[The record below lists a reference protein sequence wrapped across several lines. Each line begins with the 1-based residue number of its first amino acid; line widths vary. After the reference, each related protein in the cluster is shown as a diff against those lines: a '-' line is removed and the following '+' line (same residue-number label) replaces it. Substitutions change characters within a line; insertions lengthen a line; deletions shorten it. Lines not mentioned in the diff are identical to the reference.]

1 MDLKSTP
8 PAWAA
13 LGWNGEHILNRQTP
27 QQRTVFGGRTAPAY
41 LPFTPFMCPDP
52 QTGTTLSK
60 YFSYMTDSD
69 RNPEVVYLSL
79 LAIDIE
85 TYSDVDLTK
94 SGVYAYSD
102 SPNFEILLFA
112 YAFDD
117 EETQIIDLACG
128 EQLPDRVLQALDDP
142 SVIKT
147 AFNAQFERT
156 CISRYLGH
164 RLPPVSW
171 QCTAVQSAML
181 ALPLSLD
188 GVGEVLNIH
197 RKKLKEGTDLVR
209 YFSIPCKPTKANGG
223 RTRNLPSDAPEK
235 WQRFKTYCI
244 RDVDAEREI
253 RQKLRG
259 YPIPES
265 EMELYRL
272 DQEIND
278 RGIMVDQ
285 ELVAQAVR
293 CDLEFKE
300 HTTARAYELTGL
312 NNPNSVSQVKAWL
325 EDRGVETESLDKKAI
340 RGLIPD
346 SDGEVLEMLKLRL
359 LMAKTSV
366 KKYEA
371 IQRAVCSDGRV
382 HGLLQ
387 FYGANRTGRWAGRL
401 VQVQNLPQNHIP
413 DLALARDLIKRGEFD
428 RIEMLYDSTPNVLS
442 ELIRTAFIPKPGC
455 RFIVADFSAIE
466 ARVLAWLSGEH
477 WRLESFANGEDIYCA
492 SASKMF
498 GVPVVKH
505 GVNGDLRQK
514 GKIAELAL
522 GYGGSVGALTAM
534 GALEM
539 GLQQEELQPLV
550 NQWRNAN
557 PHITKF
563 WWDVD
568 AAALKTVREKEDT
581 QVGPVCFSWRSGML
595 FVTLPSGRKLAYVKP
610 RIQTNGFGRDGITYE
625 GVGESKKW
633 LRIETYGPKLTENI
647 VQATARDLLALAMLR
662 LRNAGFEIVMH
673 IHDEAVV
680 EVPNGLSSVDEIC
693 QIMSEAPD
701 WAAGLPL
708 RADGYECEFYKKD

>member
-1 MDLKSTP
+1 M
-8 PAWAA
+8 
-13 LGWNGEHILNRQTP
+13 
-27 QQRTVFGGRTAPAY
+27 
-41 LPFTPFMCPDP
+41 
-52 QTGTTLSK
+52 
-60 YFSYMTDSD
+60 
-69 RNPEVVYLSL
+69 SL

-85 TYSDVDLTK
+85 TFSDVDLTK
-94 SGVYAYSD
+94 CGVYAYSD

-117 EETQIIDLACG
+117 EPTQIIDIACG
-128 EQLPDRVLQALDDP
+128 EMLPERVLAALEDTT
-142 SVIKT
+142 VIKA

-164 RLPPVSW
+164 RLGPEGW

-188 GVGEVLNIH
+188 SVGEVLNIQ
-197 RKKLKEGTDLVR
+197 RKKLKEGADLVR
-209 YFSIPCKPTKANGG
+209 FFSMPCKPTKANGG
-223 RTRNLPSDAPEK
+223 RTRNLPEQEPEK
-235 WQRFKTYCI
+235 WERFKTYCI

-253 RQKLRG
+253 RQKLRN
-259 YPIPES
+259 YPTPES
-265 EMELYRL
+265 EQEFYRM

-278 RGIMVDQ
+278 RGILVDRQ
-285 ELVAQAVR
+285 LVASAVR
-293 CDLEFKE
+293 CDNQYRDQV
-300 HTTARAYELTGL
+300 TARAYELTGL
-312 NNPNSVSQVKAWL
+312 SNPNSPAQIKGWL
-325 EDRGVETESLDKKAI
+325 ADHGVEAGSLDKKSVKSLMAET
-340 RGLIPD
+340 
-346 SDGEVLEMLKLRL
+346 DGEVLEVLKLRL

-371 IQRAVCSDGRV
+371 IERSVCSDGRV

-413 DLALARDLIKRGEFD
+413 DLELARTLVKNQQFEDLDLLF
-428 RIEMLYDSTPNVLS
+428 DSTPGVLS

-466 ARVLAWLSGEH
+466 ARVLAWFSGEQ
-477 WRLESFANGEDIYCA
+477 WRLDTFAEGGDIYCA
-492 SASKMF
+492 SASQMF

-505 GVNGDLRQK
+505 GVNGHLRQK

-522 GYGGSVGALTAM
+522 GYGGAVGALTAM
-534 GALEM
+534 GALDM
-539 GLQQEELQPLV
+539 GLKEEELQPLV
-550 NQWRNAN
+550 SQWRGSN

-568 AAALKTVREKEDT
+568 AAAMKAVREKTD
-581 QVGPVCFSWRSGML
+581 VSFGRLRFVYRSGIL
-595 FVTLPSGRKLAYVKP
+595 FITLPSGRKLSYIKP
-610 RIQTNGFGRDGITYE
+610 RITQNRYGRDSLSYE

-633 LRIETYGPKLTENI
+633 MRIETYGPKLTENI

-662 LRNAGFEIVMH
+662 LRNAGFDIVMH
-673 IHDEAVV
+673 IHDEAVL
-680 EVPNGLSSVDEIC
+680 EVPEGLSSVDEIC
-693 QIMSEAPD
+693 RIMSIAPD

-708 RADGYECEFYKKD
+708 RADGYECSFYKKD